1 MEVFNVDLF
10 FVVLHFNLAI
20 QNSNFQ
26 IYLEGEYKDNIS
38 EKEDL
43 EIEMLH
49 IFNKKLSRLRVK
61 DILAR

>member
-1 MEVFNVDLF
+1 M
-10 FVVLHFNLAI
+10 VVLHFNLAI

-38 EKEDL
+38 EKEDV

-61 DILAR
+61 DILARWGPNLDIV

>member
-1 MEVFNVDLF
+1 M
-10 FVVLHFNLAI
+10 LHFNLAI

-38 EKEDL
+38 EKEDV

-61 DILAR
+61 DVLAR